1 MKKIHTLLLL
11 TGIIW
16 ALAQNALAQQPTL
29 VPIPTRLSVEQDS
42 AKKGDIID
50 GQWVAIGIKK
60 PNAILHDYTNLFNG
74 KPSYRFSLEVGDN
87 TLADYGGK
95 GTKGRAELSYAYAT
109 HDDFKNLPE
118 RTYHDDL
125 IMKGVYLHGKGMVPQ
140 GSSDSYAFSFYLPAD
155 FPSNTNTI
163 FAQWHGMPNRTV
175 VTAPGDKATKLSVD
189 DFVELCKRMTFKED
203 KGYDKIKSTDK
214 NGNIVYKIAD
224 KPNGWRV
231 EQGGYPPLAFGF
243 SDGYFY
249 IKANS
254 ESSWMTDNSDRTNA
268 NVKRTP
274 IMQPLKSVY
283 KASTIAY
290 KLPFEDFPKGRWI
303 TFNINITWST
313 YGREAQTIIKPGKL
327 DIQMAYTDNGK
338 AVKKHIVDNQQ
349 ILVGRND
356 DNGYYFKFGIYRL
369 GSSTVPVS
377 YNLAGFSQRVN

>member
-1 MKKIHTLLLL
+1 MKKKHTLLLIVINCAL
-11 TGIIW
+11 TQG
-16 ALAQNALAQQPTL
+16 ALAQQPRL
-29 VPIPTRLSVEQDS
+29 VPIPARVSVEQDS
-42 AKKGDIID
+42 AKKSDIID

-60 PNAILHDYTNLFNG
+60 PNAIQYDYSHLFNG
-74 KPSYRFSLEVGDN
+74 KPSYRFSLEKEDN

-118 RTYHDDL
+118 KVYHDDL

-140 GSSDSYAFSFYLPAD
+140 GSSNRYTFSFYLPTD

-163 FAQWHGMPNRTV
+163 FAQWHGMPDRTV
-175 VTAPGDKATKLSVD
+175 VTAPNGKATKLSVD
-189 DFVELCKRMTFKED
+189 EFVELSKRMLFKND
-203 KGYDKIKSTDK
+203 KGYDKIQSAGKD
-214 NGNIVYKIAD
+214 GNITYKAAD

-268 NVKRTP
+268 NVIRTA
-274 IMQPLKSVY
+274 IMQPVKSAY

-303 TFNINITWST
+303 TFNINITWSK
-313 YGREAQTIIKPGKL
+313 YGGEAQTIIKPGKL
-327 DIQMAYTDNGK
+327 DVQMTYKNDGK
-338 AVKKHIVDNQQ
+338 DVKKHIVDNQE

-356 DNGYYFKFGIYRL
+356 DNGYYFKFGIYRV
-369 GSSTVPVS
+369 GSSTVPVH
-377 YNLAGFSQRVN
+377 YNLAGFSQQIN